1 MVSLQW
7 VAGLEAPHEHTGVR
21 IAFLWCGLP
30 SDLSLPS
37 VDLEM
42 IIGALVLA
50 IAVVGEIRMS
60 VLLWTGQA

>member
-1 MVSLQW
+1 
-7 VAGLEAPHEHTGVR
+7 
-21 IAFLWCGLP
+21 
-30 SDLSLPS
+30 
-37 VDLEM
+37 M